1 MERNH
6 KTGNHKE
13 SKYLKDRYK
22 LISEITLN
30 IRRKASIK
38 RQILSVCIII
48 TRTTAN
54 PKQLCSLQD
63 THPTMS
69 MSLKAINHQEI
80 ESKTREIN
88 QANALKNVL

>member
-1 MERNH
+1 MWPKTERKGTV
-6 KTGNHKE
+6 KTCDHKE

-30 IRRKASIK
+30 IRRIKASIK
-38 RQILSVCIII
+38 RQILSVCITII
-48 TRTTAN
+48 RTTAN

-69 MSLKAINHQEI
+69 MSLKSLNHEEI
-80 ESKTREIN
+80 ESKT
-88 QANALKNVL
+88 

>member
-1 MERNH
+1 MAKNGEERNH
-6 KTGNHKE
+6 KTGDHKE

-30 IRRKASIK
+30 IRRIKASIK
-38 RQILSVCIII
+38 RQILSVCITI
-48 TRTTAN
+48 TRSTAN

-69 MSLKAINHQEI
+69 MSLKAINHEEI
-80 ESKTREIN
+80 ESKT
-88 QANALKNVL
+88 